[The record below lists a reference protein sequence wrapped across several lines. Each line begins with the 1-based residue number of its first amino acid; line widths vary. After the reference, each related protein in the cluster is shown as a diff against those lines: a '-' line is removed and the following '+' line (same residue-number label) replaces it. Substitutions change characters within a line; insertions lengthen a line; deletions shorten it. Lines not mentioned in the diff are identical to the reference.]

1 MVKAQYHIN
10 HDECVAM
17 GSCIELKT
25 QSVPAL
31 ERGLHVLEYLA
42 QSRRGVTLSQV
53 AHKLQMPRS
62 TGHALLLTYQR
73 CGYVLRDE
81 ESGRYSL
88 SSRLR
93 TVANMAL
100 GGINL
105 REHCTPLLY
114 QLMQKTGLTVHL
126 GVLEE
131 GEAILIDKISPAG
144 APRVNTWVG
153 KKIPLHCTALGK
165 AFLAYLPPVE
175 FDSLIAKQGLMRH
188 NDNTIASV
196 RKLRMAC
203 EQVRL
208 LGYAIDDEEEEIGQ
222 RCVGASVRNRKGE
235 VVAAFSGSG
244 PKTQIEDV
252 STIGAIVRDTAAS
265 LSHYIGSL

>member
-1 MVKAQYHIN
+1 
-10 HDECVAM
+10 
-17 GSCIELKT
+17 
-25 QSVPAL
+25 
-31 ERGLHVLEYLA
+31 
-42 QSRRGVTLSQV
+42 
-53 AHKLQMPRS
+53 
-62 TGHALLLTYQR
+62 
-73 CGYVLRDE
+73 
-81 ESGRYSL
+81 L

-144 APRVNTWVG
+144 AARINTWVG

-165 AFLAYLPPVE
+165 AFISYLPPAE

-203 EQVRL
+203 ERVRL
-208 LGYAIDDEEEEIGQ
+208 QGYAVDDEEEEIGQ
-222 RCVGASVRNRKGE
+222 RCVGAPVRNRKGE
-235 VVAAFSGSG
+235 VVAAFSASG
-244 PKTQIEDV
+244 PKGQIEDV
-252 STIGAIVRDTAAS
+252 STIGAMVMETAAS